1 MENEEK
7 KSAKKSVSKIDD
19 LSVNTENRVNQLL
32 KCIQVL
38 KMNGN
43 NNSIRSKEIC
53 AKLLEDFNLRKNITY
68 FDYECL

>member
-7 KSAKKSVSKIDD
+7 KSAKKSASKIDD

-43 NNSIRSKEIC
+43 NNSLKSKEIC
-53 AKLLEDFNLRKNITY
+53 TRLLEDFNLRKNITY

>member
-7 KSAKKSVSKIDD
+7 KSAKKSASKIDD
-19 LSVNTENRVNQLL
+19 LTVNTENRVNQLL

-43 NNSIRSKEIC
+43 NNSLKSKEIC
-53 AKLLEDFNLRKNITY
+53 TRLLEDFNLRKNITY
-68 FDYECL
+68 FDYECI